1 MADAGQ
7 EQYGYLVDPNVEVK
21 VLQLEAKI
29 QERISRINRL
39 KQDIDDLT
47 KMAIK
52 SKQAELKMFELEL
65 LKLRADLVRLK
76 PEEAQIIDV

>member
-1 MADAGQ
+1 MMADFGQ
-7 EQYGYLVDPNVEVK
+7 DQFLVDPNTEVK
-21 VLQLEAKI
+21 TLQLEAKI
-29 QERISRINRL
+29 QERVSRINRL

-65 LKLRADLVRLK
+65 LKLRADLIRLK
-76 PEEAQIIDV
+76 PEDAQIIDV